1 MERKYQ
7 VLVYGATGFTG
18 RLCAKYLKENYPDL
32 SWAIGGRNKNKLEQL
47 KNEMNLTCDILI
59 ADAENYEDLS
69 NMVKETKVLITTAGP
84 YAKYG
89 SLLLKACI
97 FEKTHYTD
105 ITGENH
111 WVKKQMD
118 LYNEDAISKGVRII
132 PSCGYDSLPSDI
144 GTLFAV
150 NQLNKSIKKVEV
162 FHSASGGASG
172 GTIESI
178 FSMGKLPKEM
188 RDPFLL
194 NPKESVTDFQ
204 RKESADSISIK
215 WIKEAK
221 KWSGLGLF
229 SVANTRVVRRSAA
242 LMEMN
247 QNSYGN
253 NFVYKEYGAYTSK
266 GSARIASIGLI
277 ISFLIISSPLKWIVR
292 RFLPKPGEGPSL
304 EVQNNGWFK
313 GVFIAEAEDGQ
324 KQVSTIYGDGD
335 PGYKSTSKMLCES
348 ALTIALS
355 DNLPGGEGFGG
366 FLTPATGL
374 GVPLIERL
382 KNAGIRFEVV

>member
-1 MERKYQ
+1 MCIR
-7 VLVYGATGFTG
+7 
-18 RLCAKYLKENYPDL
+18 D
-32 SWAIGGRNKNKLEQL
+32 S
-47 KNEMNLTCDILI
+47 LI
-59 ADAENYEDLS
+59 ADAENYEDLA
-69 NMVKETKVLITTAGP
+69 NMVKETKVLLTTAGP

-118 LYNEDAISKGVRII
+118 LYNEEAISKGVRII

-150 NQLNKSIKKVEV
+150 NQMNKSIKKVEV

-178 FSMGKLPKEM
+178 FSMGRLPKEM

-247 QNSYGN
+247 QNS
-253 NFVYKEYGAYTSK
+253 
-266 GSARIASIGLI
+266 
-277 ISFLIISSPLKWIVR
+277 
-292 RFLPKPGEGPSL
+292 L
-304 EVQNNGWFK
+304 EKTLF
-313 GVFIAEAEDGQ
+313 FFF
-324 KQVSTIYGDGD
+324 TY
-335 PGYKSTSKMLCES
+335 
-348 ALTIALS
+348 IALS
-355 DNLPGGEGFGG
+355 PKM
-366 FLTPATGL
+366 FLSRPYVQHYKQYLLT
-374 GVPLIERL
+374 
-382 KNAGIRFEVV
+382 